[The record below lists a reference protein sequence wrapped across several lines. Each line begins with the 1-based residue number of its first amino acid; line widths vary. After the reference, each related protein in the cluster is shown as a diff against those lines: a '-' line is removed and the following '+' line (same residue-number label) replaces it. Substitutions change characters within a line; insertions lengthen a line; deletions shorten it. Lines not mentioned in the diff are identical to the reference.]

1 MKIQS
6 KEYNTS
12 LSTNFKG
19 GLTKSMM
26 SEINR
31 LDVVAAQNYL
41 KKHNIDANFENNK
54 IVAWSVLKVTNIFK
68 TINKKYNLNL
78 QLPQKIFVLDLKKF
92 ENVDYNSAY
101 GFCNFLPA
109 RLSKNNE
116 HITPPMSVIFNKDL
130 PWGRIDEII
139 DYDFYINSNTATNF
153 FLEPFFHELSHI
165 VHEGNLLNKNSI
177 KNTMKKLMFLTEDT
191 TIEAYREKYGN
202 TAQKRI
208 CSYAQ
213 KGPLDLVACDLSKR
227 FIKTIDKE
235 NLSVRGNPF
244 DDSPYQNYFYIKK
257 LFKRNDN
264 DSFKKLI
271 RYFYDGKIN
280 KINKNLFT

>member
-78 QLPQKIFVLDLKKF
+78 QLPQKIFVLD
-92 ENVDYNSAY
+92 
-101 GFCNFLPA
+101 
-109 RLSKNNE
+109 
-116 HITPPMSVIFNKDL
+116 
-130 PWGRIDEII
+130 
-139 DYDFYINSNTATNF
+139 
-153 FLEPFFHELSHI
+153 
-165 VHEGNLLNKNSI
+165 
-177 KNTMKKLMFLTEDT
+177 
-191 TIEAYREKYGN
+191 
-202 TAQKRI
+202 
-208 CSYAQ
+208 
-213 KGPLDLVACDLSKR
+213 
-227 FIKTIDKE
+227 
-235 NLSVRGNPF
+235 
-244 DDSPYQNYFYIKK
+244 
-257 LFKRNDN
+257 
-264 DSFKKLI
+264 
-271 RYFYDGKIN
+271 
-280 KINKNLFT
+280 